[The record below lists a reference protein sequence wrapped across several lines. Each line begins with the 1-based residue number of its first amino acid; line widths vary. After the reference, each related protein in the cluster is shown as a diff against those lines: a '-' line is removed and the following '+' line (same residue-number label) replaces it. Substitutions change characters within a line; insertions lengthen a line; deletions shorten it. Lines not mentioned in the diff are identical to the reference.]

1 MFIGKV
7 TGNVVSTIKDKNLIG
22 AKLMTVK
29 QVDVTGLK
37 PYGKPM
43 IAIDSVDAGIGDN
56 VLLLKEGGS
65 ARLLLKKNKIPVNL
79 VIVGVIDTVELDG
92 WQEQG
97 NK

>member
-1 MFIGKV
+1 MFLGKV
-7 TGNVVSTIKDKNLIG
+7 IGNVVSTIKDKNLNG

-29 QVDVTGLK
+29 QVDVKNLA

-43 IAIDSVDAGIGDN
+43 IAIDSVEAGIGDN

-79 VIVGVIDTVELDG
+79 VIVGVVDNVDLDN
-92 WQEQG
+92 WQDLE
-97 NK
+97 K